1 MALNLNN
8 VKALLSAFVNSD
20 GTVTY
25 FIQFPGSKGA
35 GLDDDGN
42 PMVVLY
48 GATHECEPVLSADGT
63 VSDIKHSASA
73 ELRSR
78 CSFQY
83 EKDNPPTRP
92 GNFSIVGAWTFDK
105 NKGKTATLPTVDT
118 TAPATQAPMGP
129 KGDSAAPEKAP
140 KAR

>member
-8 VKALLSAFVNSD
+8 VKALLSAFVNAD

-25 FIQFPGSKGA
+25 FIHFPGSKGA
-35 GLDDDGN
+35 GLDNDGN

-48 GATHECEPVLSADGT
+48 GATHECEPVFTDGAIT
-63 VSDIKHSASA
+63 DIKHSASA

-78 CSFQY
+78 CLFQY
-83 EKDNPPTRP
+83 ERDNPPTRP

-105 NKGKTATLPTVDT
+105 NKGKTAMLPTIDT
-118 TAPATQAPMGP
+118 TAPVTQAPTAP
-129 KGDSAAPEKAP
+129 ATEKGKG
-140 KAR
+140 K

>member
-48 GATHECEPVLSADGT
+48 GATHECEPELSADGT

-118 TAPATQAPMGP
+118 AAPATQAPT
-129 KGDSAAPEKAP
+129 AP
-140 KAR
+140 KPEEKPSKAR